1 MNETPESAPKTFAST
16 VSSDLLSD
24 AGLLL
29 TSTRYHWSF
38 NNSVHWVLY
47 EDDSRT
53 SQGQAQHDL
62 TILLRLA
69 LKPFR
74 KEKSAKTGI
83 PARCKRAGRITDC
96 HLKVFPNKMCMPNT
110 QRRSAPFRCPAC
122 DKIATEIQTPW
133 PWQVMTLAWGIP
145 EGERGPLKIR
155 ELPRMKLPI
164 VVQRRRGTVFEA

>member
-1 MNETPESAPKTFAST
+1 MPESAPKTLAST
-16 VSSDLLSD
+16 VNSDSLSD

-38 NNSVHWVLY
+38 KNSVHWVSY
-47 EDDSRT
+47 EDESRT
-53 SQGQAQHDL
+53 GQGQGQYNL

-74 KEKSAKTGI
+74 NEKSAKTGI

-133 PWQVMTLAWGIP
+133 PWQVMTLAQRIP
-145 EGERGPLKIR
+145 EGERGPLK
-155 ELPRMKLPI
+155 
-164 VVQRRRGTVFEA
+164 VS